1 MNKTGKETGKETTRK
16 KLHSSRSVLT
26 ALIAGYV
33 GILALLVT
41 LDGLLLIN
49 QRTAWEKSV
58 EDKISTR
65 ITAYEQENTAIGNYL
80 YSIYADRS
88 FQELGGKK
96 NTAEAYDNVYEM
108 RTGLDQFQM
117 LYDRFEE
124 YYIRYGN
131 GNVYYRLNSSQNIA
145 YENEDT
151 LHSYL
156 LNLHTEGLG
165 LQRQYMTVPSGD
177 VYSLT
182 IYFRGNNLLAGIC
195 NLSNMAEE
203 VCGSVE
209 DYADSRILLP
219 EDLEDEEVIA
229 AYPVVRKID
238 NEQSVTITKDWNS
251 IEFAFPVQNGDF
263 WILTHIDRP
272 FSAALTPV
280 AVIMILMTI
289 LSACAV
295 YWIYRIMNKYY
306 FHPMYQLIGVMED
319 HRRRPMGE
327 IPDLR
332 FHFYE
337 LDLVNRT
344 LSEMVEEIQRQK
356 NSIYEEQLNRQET
369 ELQLRQIQ
377 LQPHF
382 FLNCMKVMNT
392 MAVNA
397 GMEDLQKLVLKI
409 SNYLRYLLTND
420 QMTILLREE
429 LSFTREYVD
438 LQNLLTGR
446 HIELT
451 VEEEEDLGDWIVP
464 ILCIQSFVE
473 NSIKYVNPQNN
484 KVDIHVSILR
494 LDMEEED
501 RQVVDITVQDS
512 GDGYPESMLPR
523 MNARG
528 DYEGAGIGINNI
540 KRRIELLYGETA
552 EYSFYNMDGAV
563 SELILPPQTLGKEKG
578 SKQEN

>member
-1 MNKTGKETGKETTRK
+1 MKKTTTK
-16 KLHSSRSVLT
+16 KLHSSRTVLM

-33 GILALLVT
+33 GILALLLI
-41 LDGLLLIN
+41 LDVLLLIN
-49 QRTAWEKSV
+49 QRAAWEKSV

-65 ITAYEQENTAIGNYL
+65 ITAYEQENTAISNYL

-96 NTAEAYDNVYEM
+96 NSAEAYDNVYEM

-117 LYDRFEE
+117 LYNRFEE
-124 YYIRYGN
+124 YYIRYGD
-131 GNVYYRLNSSQNIA
+131 GNVYYRMNSTQNIA
-145 YENEDT
+145 YENEEA
-151 LHSYL
+151 LHTYL
-156 LNLHTEGLG
+156 LNLPTEGLG
-165 LQRQYMTVPSGD
+165 LQKQYVTLPSGD

-182 IYFRGNNLLAGIC
+182 IYFRGTNLLAGIC
-195 NLSNMAEE
+195 NLTNMAGEA
-203 VCGSVE
+203 CGSVE
-209 DYADSRILLP
+209 GCTESRILLDD
-219 EDLEDEEVIA
+219 DLDKEETAA
-229 AYPVVRKID
+229 AYPVVKKIK
-238 NEQSVTITKDWNS
+238 NGQNVSVRKDWNS
-251 IEFAFPVQNGDF
+251 IELAFPVQNGDF
-263 WILTHIDRP
+263 WILTRIDRT
-272 FSAALTPV
+272 AGAMLTPV
-280 AVIMILMTI
+280 VVIMILIT
-289 LSACAV
+289 LFSACAMF
-295 YWIYRIMNKYY
+295 WICGIMNKSY
-306 FHPMYQLIGVMED
+306 FRPMYQLIGVMED
-319 HRRRPMGE
+319 HRRQPTGE
-327 IPDLR
+327 IPDLH

-397 GMEDLQKLVLKI
+397 GMEDLQQLVLKI

-420 QMTILLREE
+420 QMTILLRKE

-451 VEEEEDLGDWIVP
+451 LEQEEDLGDWIVP

-484 KVDIHVSILR
+484 RVDIHVSILR
-494 LDMEEED
+494 LDMEEEG
-501 RQVVDITVQDS
+501 RQVIDITVQDS
-512 GDGYPESMLPR
+512 GDGYPETMLPR

-563 SELILPPQTLGKEKG
+563 SELILPPETLGKEKG
-578 SKQEN
+578 SKQE

>member
-1 MNKTGKETGKETTRK
+1 MKIRTHTEK

-33 GILALLVT
+33 GILV
-41 LDGLLLIN
+41 LLLILDVLLVIN
-49 QRTAWEKSV
+49 QRSSWEKST

-65 ITAYEQENTAIGNYL
+65 IAAYEQENTAISNYL

-88 FQELGGKK
+88 FQELQGKK
-96 NTAEAYDNVYEM
+96 NSAEAYDNVYEM

-124 YYIRYGN
+124 YFIRYGD
-131 GNVYYRLNSSQNIA
+131 GNIYYRMNSSKNIIH
-145 YENEDT
+145 ENEEA
-151 LHSYL
+151 LHTYL
-156 LNLHTEGLG
+156 QNLPTEGLG
-165 LQRQYMTVPSGD
+165 LQRQCVAVPSGD

-182 IYFRGNNLLAGIC
+182 IYFRGSNLLAGIW

-203 VCGSVE
+203 VCAGV
-209 DYADSRILLP
+209 DGYAESRILLP
-219 EDLEDEEVIA
+219 GDLENEELA
-229 AYPVVRKID
+229 ADYPVIRDIY
-238 NEQSVTITKDWNS
+238 NAQSICVSKDWNS
-251 IEFAFPVQNGDF
+251 IEFAFPVQNGEF
-263 WILTHIDRP
+263 WILTRINRP
-272 FSAALTPV
+272 SNAFLTPV
-280 AVIMILMTI
+280 AVLMTLMTI
-289 LSACAV
+289 LSACAI
-295 YWIYRIMNKYY
+295 YWIYRIMNRYY
-306 FHPMYQLIGVMED
+306 FRPMYQLIGVMED
-319 HRRRPMGE
+319 HRRQPMGE
-327 IPDLR
+327 IPDLH

-337 LDLVNRT
+337 LDLVNKT

-356 NSIYEEQLNRQET
+356 NSIYEEQINRRET

-397 GMEDLQKLVLKI
+397 GMEDLQQLVLKI
-409 SNYLRYLLTND
+409 SNYLRYLLTNN

-438 LQNLLTGR
+438 LQNMLTGR

-473 NSIKYVNPQNN
+473 NSIKYVNPRNN
-484 KVDIHVSILR
+484 QVYIHVSILR
-494 LDMEEED
+494 LDMEEEG
-501 RQVVDITVQDS
+501 RQVIDITVQDS
-512 GDGYPESMLPR
+512 GDGYPEAMLSR

-563 SELILPPQTLGKEKG
+563 SELILPPETLGKEKG
-578 SKQEN
+578 LK

>member
-1 MNKTGKETGKETTRK
+1 MKIRTHTEK

-33 GILALLVT
+33 GILV
-41 LDGLLLIN
+41 LLLILDVLLVIN
-49 QRTAWEKSV
+49 QRSSWEKSA

-65 ITAYEQENTAIGNYL
+65 IAAYEQENTAISNYL

-88 FQELGGKK
+88 FQELQGKK
-96 NTAEAYDNVYEM
+96 NSAEAYDNVYEM

-124 YYIRYGN
+124 YFIRYGD
-131 GNVYYRLNSSQNIA
+131 GNIYYRMNSSKNIIH
-145 YENEDT
+145 ENEEA
-151 LHSYL
+151 LHTYL
-156 LNLHTEGLG
+156 LNLPTEGLG
-165 LQRQYMTVPSGD
+165 LQRQCVAVPSGD

-182 IYFRGNNLLAGIC
+182 IYFRGSNLLAGIW

-203 VCGSVE
+203 VCAGV
-209 DYADSRILLP
+209 DGYADSRILLP
-219 EDLEDEEVIA
+219 GDLENEELA
-229 AYPVVRKID
+229 ADYPVIRDISNAKSICV
-238 NEQSVTITKDWNS
+238 SKDWNS

-263 WILTHIDRP
+263 WILTRINRP
-272 FSAALTPV
+272 SNAFLTPV
-280 AVIMILMTI
+280 AVLMTLMTI
-289 LSACAV
+289 LSACAI
-295 YWIYRIMNKYY
+295 YWIYRIMNRYY
-306 FHPMYQLIGVMED
+306 FRPMYQLIGVMED
-319 HRRRPMGE
+319 HRRQPMGE
-327 IPDLR
+327 IPDLH

-337 LDLVNRT
+337 LDLVNKT

-356 NSIYEEQLNRQET
+356 NSIYEEQLNRRET

-397 GMEDLQKLVLKI
+397 GMEDLQQLVLKI
-409 SNYLRYLLTND
+409 SNYLRYLLTNN

-438 LQNLLTGR
+438 LQNMLTGR

-484 KVDIHVSILR
+484 QVYIHVSILR
-494 LDMEEED
+494 LDMEEEG
-501 RQVVDITVQDS
+501 RQVIDITVQDS
-512 GDGYPESMLPR
+512 GDGYPETMLSR

-563 SELILPPQTLGKEKG
+563 SELILPPETLGKG
-578 SKQEN
+578 R